1 MGRRKNWL
9 SVIIAAVV
17 VVFGTEIVSAER
29 EYLPVVEDG
38 KSWVMLEIDLDFPND
53 TIYYD
58 ITVKGDVTVKDTV
71 CRKLSIVERNGDTL
85 IEKAVYEENGV
96 TYF

>member
-17 VVFGTEIVSAER
+17 VVFRTEIVSAER

-38 KSWVMLEIDLDFPND
+38 KS
-53 TIYYD
+53 
-58 ITVKGDVTVKDTV
+58 
-71 CRKLSIVERNGDTL
+71 
-85 IEKAVYEENGV
+85 
-96 TYF
+96 

>member
-53 TIYYD
+53 TI
-58 ITVKGDVTVKDTV
+58 
-71 CRKLSIVERNGDTL
+71 
-85 IEKAVYEENGV
+85 
-96 TYF
+96 